1 MTKPSAN
8 VVNIEKKSLVQQ
20 LGSKFKIESSD
31 LETTLA
37 ATAFKLPGGKKV
49 SPEQMRALLIIA
61 DQYGLNPFA
70 REIYAFPD
78 SFGGVVP
85 VVGVDGWSRI
95 INENPQFDGM
105 EFRQDK
111 DSCTC
116 IIYRKDRSHPTTV
129 TEYTAECSRSTAPW
143 KSHPKRMMRHKSLIQ
158 CARLAFG
165 LVGIFDPDEAERIVE
180 QTEKDIT
187 KEVKVEMPKE
197 MVEPSKERVEPSLAD
212 NLGAMG
218 FVEVVDSTLPNKS
231 ASYIHSKDIPLL
243 ERIAACSTLAEVK
256 SLKQEV
262 AEIESPQDHQAAMIA
277 GTAQVKKI
285 KGES

>member
-95 INENPQFDGM
+95 INENSQFDGM

-116 IIYRKDRSHPTTV
+116 IIYRKDRSHPTSV

-197 MVEPSKERVEPSLAD
+197 RVDPTLTE
-212 NLGAMG
+212 NLEAMG
-218 FVEVVDSTLPNKS
+218 FVEVVDLKS
-231 ASYIHSKDIPLL
+231 PKSSSYIHNKEISIL
-243 ERIAACSTLAEVK
+243 ERIAACSTLSEVK